1 MQQSDPKLFDE
12 TATISTLGGTKKKSK
27 KNVLHIGKI
36 YADWCGHCQT
46 LQPEWDRMK
55 NDMKLAM
62 GRSLQNIHIEFVEM
76 GDTPKNKAKGLT
88 VEGMITKYNGK
99 HLPNSVEKV
108 KSDGYPT
115 LFKVLNGKLEYY
127 SGNRDASSMYTW
139 YMEGVSQQKNKTNK
153 VMKGGR
159 MSRSKKSKGFM
170 QHFAEMIVLQPLI
183 STKNKFLTKGRTR
196 KYRI

>member
-12 TATISTLGGTKKKSK
+12 PATISTLGGTKKKSK
-27 KNVLHIGKI
+27 KNVLHVGKI

-46 LQPEWDRMK
+46 LQPEWARMK

-127 SGNRDASSMYTW
+127 AGNRDANSMYTW
-139 YMEGVSQQKNKTNK
+139 YIQGINKHNVLK
-153 VMKGGR
+153 KPLMKGGKKGT
-159 MSRSKKSKGFM
+159 RSKTAKNFITQFTEIVIMRPFNLKRKSK
-170 QHFAEMIVLQPLI
+170 
-183 STKNKFLTKGRTR
+183 KNMTR
-196 KYRI
+196 KSSK

>member
-1 MQQSDPKLFDE
+1 MQQLPEEILDE
-12 TATISTLGGTKKKSK
+12 TATISTLGGTKKKTK
-27 KNVLHIGKI
+27 KNILHVGKI
-36 YADWCGHCQT
+36 YADWCGHCQS
-46 LQPEWDRMK
+46 LQPEWAKMK

-62 GRSLQNIHIEFVEM
+62 GRSLQNIHIEFVEI

-127 SGNRDASSMYTW
+127 TGNRDASSMYTW
-139 YMEGVSQQKNKTNK
+139 YMNGVNPVAIKKMN
-153 VMKGGR
+153 GGKK
-159 MSRSKKSKGFM
+159 SRSKKSKGFIAR
-170 QHFAEMIVLQPLI
+170 FTEIIVSQPLI
-183 STKNKFLTKGRTR
+183 LMKNRSKKNKTR
-196 KYRI
+196 KSRS

>member
-1 MQQSDPKLFDE
+1 MQQLPQEIVNPTPLV
-12 TATISTLGGTKKKSK
+12 TLGGRHKKSK
-27 KNVLHIGKI
+27 KNVLHVGKI

-46 LQPEWDRMK
+46 LQPEWARMK

-127 SGNRDASSMYTW
+127 AGNRDANSMYTW
-139 YMEGVSQQKNKTNK
+139 YIQGVSKPNVLKK
-153 VMKGGR
+153 HLMKGGKK
-159 MSRSKKSKGFM
+159 STRSKTAKNFITQFTEIVIMRPFNLKRKSK
-170 QHFAEMIVLQPLI
+170 
-183 STKNKFLTKGRTR
+183 KNVTR
-196 KYRI
+196 KSSR

>member
-12 TATISTLGGTKKKSK
+12 TATISTLGGTKKKST

-46 LQPEWDRMK
+46 LQPEWARMK

-62 GRSLQNIHIEFVEM
+62 GRSLQNVHIEFVEI

-127 SGNRDASSMYTW
+127 AGNRDANSMYTW
-139 YMEGVSQQKNKTNK
+139 YIQGVSKPNVLKK
-153 VMKGGR
+153 PLMKGGKKGT
-159 MSRSKKSKGFM
+159 RSKTAKNFITQFTEIVIMRPFNLKRKSK
-170 QHFAEMIVLQPLI
+170 
-183 STKNKFLTKGRTR
+183 KNVTR
-196 KYRI
+196 KSSR